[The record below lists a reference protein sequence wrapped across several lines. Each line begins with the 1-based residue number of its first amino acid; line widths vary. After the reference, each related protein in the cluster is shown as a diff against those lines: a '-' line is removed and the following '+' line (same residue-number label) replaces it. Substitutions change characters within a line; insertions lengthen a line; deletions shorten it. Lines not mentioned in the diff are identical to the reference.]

1 MMRRAL
7 VAVSLILLCITI
19 SCRDEERPIPPPAD
33 LTQLALQFVNS
44 MAAGAFGEAVVGF
57 TSEMKEAL
65 PAKEL
70 ADTWASITSANGRL
84 RGLAGVRAA
93 ECGRFICVFVK
104 CEFKLAK
111 LDAKVVFD
119 RNKSISGLWFV
130 RPDPTKNYE
139 PVAQTT
145 PKPAEEQRVDT
156 ETTKELVH
164 LAKGFVEQMSGKD
177 YDAAVACFDERLR
190 AALTA
195 KELKK
200 TWEKMLS
207 AHGRFIG
214 QIKTRTE
221 KSGEFD
227 IVYVTVQ
234 FKKSILDV
242 KVVFNQDR
250 RVSGLWFE

>member
-7 VAVSLILLCITI
+7 IVVSLILLCVTI
-19 SCRDEERPIPPPAD
+19 SCRKEGKPIPPPAD
-33 LTQLALQFVNS
+33 LTKLALQFVNS
-44 MAAGAFGEAVVGF
+44 MAAGAFSEAVMGF

-65 PAKEL
+65 PAEEL
-70 ADTWASITSANGRL
+70 ADTWASITSANGPL
-84 RGLAGVRAA
+84 RGLVGVRAA
-93 ECGRFICVFVK
+93 ICGRFVCIFVK

-119 RNKSISGLWFV
+119 TNKNIAGLWFV

-139 PVAQTT
+139 PIDQTG
-145 PKPAEEQRVDT
+145 PKPAEEQQVQT
-156 ETTKELVH
+156 EATKQLVQ
-164 LAKGFVEQMSGKD
+164 LAKGFVEQISGKD
-177 YDAAVACFDERLR
+177 YDAAVACFDERLS
-190 AALTA
+190 AALPA

-207 AHGRFIG
+207 ANGRFIG
-214 QIKTRTE
+214 QVKTRTE

-227 IVYVTVQ
+227 IVYVTVK